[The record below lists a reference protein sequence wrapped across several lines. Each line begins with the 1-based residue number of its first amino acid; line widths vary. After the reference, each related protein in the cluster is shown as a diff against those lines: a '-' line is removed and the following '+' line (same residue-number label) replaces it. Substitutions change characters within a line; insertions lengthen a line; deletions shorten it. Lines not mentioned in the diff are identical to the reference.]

1 MRMAFLPIVL
11 LLAMGTASQP
21 EPQRHFLDLSD
32 RSLQVSREG
41 RPVRGA
47 CFGPGRSGGDTPI
60 PLPLRLSL
68 NLKSG
73 DHRLDERV
81 QYDVTIENVGTTAVT
96 LPWLPSQGLAD
107 RPAERVLM
115 ASVALQTQDDEVG
128 TLRFVP
134 SKLEGAPEFPKS
146 VIVLRPRDTATVRI
160 EGEMA
165 DVGQG
170 LAGARTPL
178 NRELKMI
185 AVLRLTT
192 APCRWAAPIV
202 SSNAVAV
209 TIRQK

>member
-1 MRMAFLPIVL
+1 MAFLPIVL

-21 EPQRHFLDLSD
+21 EPQLHFLDLSD
-32 RSLQVSREG
+32 PSLQVSREG

-47 CFGPGRSGGDTPI
+47 CFGPGRSGGEAPTR
-60 PLPLRLSL
+60 LPLRVSL
-68 NLKSG
+68 GRLKAG
-73 DHRLDERV
+73 QYGLHERV
-81 QYDVTIENVGTTAVT
+81 SYDVTVENVGTTAIT
-96 LPWLPSQGLAD
+96 LPWLPSQSLAD

-115 ASVALQTQDDEVG
+115 ASVALQAEDDNVG

-134 SKLEGAPEFPKS
+134 SKLEGAPDFPKS

-178 NRELKMI
+178 NRELKMT

-202 SSNAVAV
+202 STNAVAV